1 MFILQPSLLIT
12 ANVPSAKKLIVHGP
26 DLTSIPSQFLIH
38 EDTQFEHI
46 LIDSLDFF
54 NIDEAEHGCYFLVD
68 TKTSKYK
75 ASYATKS
82 KRWLHNFLNYIFENY
97 IM

>member
-1 MFILQPSLLIT
+1 MLIT

-26 DLTSIPSQFLIH
+26 DLSSIPSQFPIH

-54 NIDEAEHGCYFLVD
+54 NIEEHEQSSYFLID
-68 TKTSKYK
+68 TKTSKEPLLSVCVAGNGYCNQIRR
-75 ASYATKS
+75 TLS
-82 KRWLHNFLNYIFENY
+82 K
-97 IM
+97 